1 MSIPVDL
8 TPAEKLLAS
17 LGAVTIF
24 DSYEYA
30 SRLQAAV
37 LSTRQMAGIAS
48 FFAKPN
54 MPQNGCLFD
63 GVDCTDRVVQLGVAS
78 AAAAIPKLDD
88 SRGFRNLANSVSEP
102 PENAL

>member
-30 SRLQAAV
+30 GRLQAAI
-37 LSTRQMAGIAS
+37 LSTPQMTGIAS
-48 FFAKPN
+48 FFTKPN
-54 MPQNGCLFD
+54 TPQSGCLFD
-63 GVDCTDRVVQLGVAS
+63 GVDCTDRVVQLGIAS

-88 SRGFRNLANSVSEP
+88 PRGFQHLANSVSRSP
-102 PENAL
+102 QHAL

>member
-17 LGAVTIF
+17 LGAVSIF

-30 SRLQAAV
+30 ARLQAAV

-54 MPQNGCLFD
+54 TTQSGCLFD
-63 GVDCTDRVVQLGVAS
+63 GVDCTDRVVQLAVAS
-78 AAAAIPKLDD
+78 VATAIPKLDD
-88 SRGFRNLANSVSEP
+88 PRGFQHLTNSVSRP
-102 PENAL
+102 PERGP